1 MRAPE
6 QEVPAW
12 RVSQIGLTPEASTTY
27 RGNPAV
33 LLTHYAA
40 YMLRVAH
47 YADDELLRDI
57 ARSAIVGRYANF
69 PGYDIN
75 GEFTTIYQ
83 RPDYP
88 LRPWEELTYNN
99 IYYNHVWPHLALI
112 VDYMISDAFARSN
125 GHIDFPGRYAQGY
138 AYLKSKAYGDRRGSF
153 YGDREVQLWLPSDLL
168 DIDTIQTNYVAGYGN
183 GNFYLA
189 LLNQSND
196 ALEATVTLNPDV
208 APCDARRSYDV
219 QVWQEN
225 EPASPTRLQ
234 RGKVTV
240 PVAAKGITALI
251 VEELD
256 ITPQFQQKLAAA
268 DAKPLSEESHLQ
280 VDAPFEGVTGM
291 IISMGESLTNAFV
304 WLEATEDVLAEA
316 RLRYRHD
323 GEEIEL
329 VESSYPFEF
338 SVPVTTESSFTFSI
352 EGVMPEGERTQT
364 EEMKL
369 VP

>member
-1 MRAPE
+1 
-6 QEVPAW
+6 
-12 RVSQIGLTPEASTTY
+12 
-27 RGNPAV
+27 
-33 LLTHYAA
+33 
-40 YMLRVAH
+40 
-47 YADDELLRDI
+47 
-57 ARSAIVGRYANF
+57 
-69 PGYDIN
+69 
-75 GEFTTIYQ
+75 
-83 RPDYP
+83 
-88 LRPWEELTYNN
+88 
-99 IYYNHVWPHLALI
+99 LALI
-112 VDYMISDAFARSN
+112 VDYMISDAFVRSN

-352 EGVMPEGERTQT
+352 EGVTPEGERIQT